1 MLSLGRFLSQ
11 RAATL
16 SAQSEHIPSGKKEKR
31 GSRQKPTQNLAHLKI
46 LFSISLLAALR
57 KSRSPSI

>member
-16 SAQSEHIPSGKKEKR
+16 PAQLEHIPSGKKEK
-31 GSRQKPTQNLAHLKI
+31 GGEQTETDPKLS
-46 LFSISLLAALR
+46 SS
-57 KSRSPSI
+57 

>member
-16 SAQSEHIPSGKKEKR
+16 SAQSEHIPSGKKEKQTETDPKL
-31 GSRQKPTQNLAHLKI
+31 S
-46 LFSISLLAALR
+46 SS
-57 KSRSPSI
+57 